1 MNKNDRRICLGAFA
15 GAHGVK
21 GAVQI
26 KSFTET
32 PEAVGAYGPVETE
45 DGARVFTLTVVRPL
59 KSGLVLA
66 TAPEIASR
74 EDAQALKGMR
84 IYVDRHSLPDPE
96 PEAFYHEDLIGLDA
110 IDEAGKPMGRIKAVY
125 NFGAGDLLE
134 LEAIPGIKGLRLVPF
149 TKEAAPNVDLTAGR
163 VTIMRA
169 ALEAGDE
176 DTAEKTREDDA

>member
-1 MNKNDRRICLGAFA
+1 MNRNDKRICLGAFA

-26 KSFTET
+26 KSFTQT
-32 PEAVGAYGPVETE
+32 PDAVGAYGPVETE
-45 DGARVFTLTVVRPL
+45 DGVRVFTLTIVRSL

-66 TAPEIASR
+66 TAPEITSR
-74 EDAQALKGMR
+74 EDAQALKGTR
-84 IYVDRHSLPDPE
+84 IYIDREKLPDPE

-110 IDEAGKPMGRIKAVY
+110 IDETGEPMGRIKAVY

-134 LEAIPGIKGLRLVPF
+134 LEAIPGVKGLRLVPF
-149 TKEAAPNVDLTAGR
+149 TKEAAPIVDLAAGR
-163 VTIMRA
+163 VTVIRA

-176 DTAEKTREDDA
+176 DSAEQKPENDA